1 VNKFFNPSS
10 VVIVAI
16 LVSALITAFYD
27 GKINWDKVAANAIT
41 YYFVYMRG
49 QQDGER

>member
-1 VNKFFNPSS
+1 MNKFFNPSS

-16 LVSALITAFYD
+16 LVSAILTAFYD
-27 GKINWDKVAANAIT
+27 GKVNWDKVAANAIT

-49 QQDGER
+49 TQDVDR